1 MNESSIPHYAY
12 ARSVGVSGCPA
23 GDRKP
28 SGASRLRR
36 AIGLGLRPGE
46 RRLLAGGPLAF
57 GEHGAG
63 LFAGGGVDQVVAE
76 EDLRGCCAGDFHKVA
91 IVLAM

>member
-1 MNESSIPHYAY
+1 MHSGFVSRCA
-12 ARSVGVSGCPA
+12 ARYK
-23 GDRKP
+23 KP
-28 SGASRLRR
+28 SGALRLRR
-36 AIGLGLRPGE
+36 AIDLGLRSGE

-76 EDLRGCCAGDFHKVA
+76 EDLRGCYAGDFHKVA
-91 IVLAM
+91 IVIAM